1 MGLVTSAILK
11 YLSAVVKAFTSSVA
25 LVVTSIISSM
35 VFDIELSLP
44 FYLAVVNLSIAIYL
58 YKTAPKPP
66 PVQYSSIQF
75 DNL

>member
-44 FYLAVVNLSIAIYL
+44 FYLAVVNLSIVIYL

-66 PVQYSSIQF
+66 PIQ
-75 DNL
+75 